1 LVFVAITTTFCVTS
15 AILRI
20 SSKPNQHTLTTM
32 PSAKRARRSQGDS
45 SRVDSPEEKN
55 EEELQLEAALFGTKR
70 KTASVPG
77 SKGKGV
83 DRSQDGHH
91 GMPGVYLDNG
101 AATSSGEDDSEDDDL
116 AEMDDRDVS
125 RRWTIGL
132 LESRQLRTF
141 AL

>member
-1 LVFVAITTTFCVTS
+1 
-15 AILRI
+15 
-20 SSKPNQHTLTTM
+20 M

-45 SRVDSPEEKN
+45 SRVDASEEKN

-70 KTASVPG
+70 KSATVPS

-83 DRSQDGHH
+83 DRSQVGHH

-132 LESRQLRTF
+132 LETRQLSF
-141 AL
+141 AF